1 MEHNFGESIYVIDET
16 KLTKKE
22 KLNLNKDN
30 NKNKSEILL
39 NIFVNLFIFGL
50 AIWIGGSIIRS
61 AIIYDIYEPT
71 SNLTL
76 PKDIY
81 SDLALK
87 QNTYTDNI
95 RLHAIY
101 LYSNTSIYTNVAY
114 ILSLVSGI
122 FLLFFNIR
130 ELKQK
135 GWLFMSLLL
144 LLFSAPVEIF
154 NMYCDYQLNY
164 VLKWDGGVLT
174 FFDGNIQKYAIERFT
189 NLLQRTFGVMSFLS
203 AITTIIFFV
212 WKPLEGTNKIKNID
226 NTELK

>member
-61 AIIYDIYEPT
+61 AIIYDIYEPF
-71 SNLTL
+71 SNFI
-76 PKDIY
+76 PKETY
-81 SDLALK
+81 SDTVRIH
-87 QNTYTDNI
+87 N
-95 RLHAIY
+95 IY
-101 LYSNTSIYTNVAY
+101 LYNNTSMYTNVAY

-144 LLFSAPVEIF
+144 ILFSAPVEIF
-154 NMYCDYQLNY
+154 NMYCDYELYY
-164 VLKWDGGVLT
+164 VLRWDGGVLT
-174 FFDGNIQKYAIERFT
+174 FFDGNIQKYGIERFT
-189 NLLQRTFGVMSFLS
+189 NLLQRTFGVISFMS
-203 AITTIIFFV
+203 AITIIIFFV

>member
-61 AIIYDIYEPT
+61 AIIYDIYEPF
-71 SNLTL
+71 SNFI
-76 PKDIY
+76 PKETY
-81 SDLALK
+81 SDTVRIH
-87 QNTYTDNI
+87 N
-95 RLHAIY
+95 IY
-101 LYSNTSIYTNVAY
+101 LYNNTSMYTNVAY

-154 NMYCDYQLNY
+154 NMYCDYELYY
-164 VLKWDGGVLT
+164 VLRWDGGVLT
-174 FFDGNIQKYAIERFT
+174 FFDGNIQKYGIERFT
-189 NLLQRTFGVMSFLS
+189 NLLQRTFGVISFMS
-203 AITTIIFFV
+203 AITIIIFFV
-212 WKPLEGTNKIKNID
+212 WKPLEGTNKINNID